1 MSGINLAIVYEPSVL
16 VLTSLVGAGTYLLN
30 SRVLFLYSFIPC
42 GFHVRWALSGTHVGI
57 VHECSPL
64 VLICCQWVLLVPL
77 GTIVGFCYY
86 IIKLCTLWH

>member
-1 MSGINLAIVYEPSVL
+1 MSGINVAIVYEPSVL

-30 SRVLFLYSFIPC
+30 SRVLFLYSFVPC

-64 VLICCQWVLLVPL
+64 VLNLLPVGVT
-77 GTIVGFCYY
+77 GTSWYDSRILLLYN
-86 IIKLCTLWH
+86 